1 MLRFFFFLIV
11 FYIIF
16 QGIKIFIRSFSKMGQ
31 TNSYR
36 NKSTKNSNNR
46 NIEEAEFTE
55 LESKIHTQDKENT
68 DGKT

>member
-1 MLRFFFFLIV
+1 
-11 FYIIF
+11 
-16 QGIKIFIRSFSKMGQ
+16 MGQ